1 MNFND
6 KYLLFHCFNYV
17 ADIYEEVSSSLKALG
32 LETECIGGG
41 RINHNPDTKNIKV
54 YGYSQVS
61 GVEILHLIGTH
72 PSISNIFYPDK

>member
-1 MNFND
+1 MCVKTRITFHYMNFND
-6 KYLLFHCFNYV
+6 IYFFISIFYCNV

-41 RINHNPDTKNIKV
+41 RINHNPYTKKLKV

-61 GVEILHLIGTH
+61 GAEILYI
-72 PSISNIFYPDK
+72 

>member
-6 KYLLFHCFNYV
+6 KYLLFHCFNNV

-41 RINHNPDTKNIKV
+41 RINHNPNTKNIKV

-61 GVEILHLIGTH
+61 QVEI
-72 PSISNIFYPDK
+72 